1 MAEGGG
7 KGVGGA
13 RKEGIAAVLEGNAAA
28 GLVSSSCPNLAS
40 VSMHDRIA
48 VTDALISSACEGA
61 SLLAGRA
68 AAACPAWGGLT
79 TLRDG
84 SPDAWAARS
93 LPAGAG
99 RGVGRD

>member
-13 RKEGIAAVLEGNAAA
+13 RKEGVAAVLDGTAAA
-28 GLVSSSCPNLAS
+28 GLEPSNCPNLAN
-40 VSMHDRIA
+40 VSMHERIA

-68 AAACPAWGGLT
+68 AAACPA
-79 TLRDG
+79 
-84 SPDAWAARS
+84 
-93 LPAGAG
+93 
-99 RGVGRD
+99 